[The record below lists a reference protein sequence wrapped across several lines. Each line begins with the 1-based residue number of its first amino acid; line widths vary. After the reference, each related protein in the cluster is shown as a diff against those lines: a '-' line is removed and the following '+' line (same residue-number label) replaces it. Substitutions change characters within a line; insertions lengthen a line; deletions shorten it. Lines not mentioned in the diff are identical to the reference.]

1 MYQDIKQIVM
11 NDIRTFTIDEFNK
24 QMRQPTLHPE
34 VAVIDPARLEDD
46 DTLCFT
52 GNFYAIRFV
61 QTRCGE
67 ARYGRKCADFQYGTL
82 VFTKPGD
89 IVRVSREDAV
99 DGSISGILFHP
110 ELFSTKSLVFKK
122 ADYAFFDYRENE
134 SLHLSLQE
142 KRIVQ
147 DRLEHIH
154 EELRR
159 DIDRHSLRLV
169 SAGLE
174 LLLDYCIRFY
184 ERQFACRTDIDG
196 EYLATL
202 DKTLVRYFSISGQ
215 KSVDGGIIKVESVLP
230 FLSPAYLNDLV
241 RAETGKTL
249 AEYVR
254 VKMMEYI
261 MKRVRNGGC
270 SLEQVAG
277 EFGFH
282 EPRILALLYRQV
294 FGQQPKQYLL
304 TPDYKLN

>member
-1 MYQDIKQIVM
+1 M

-24 QMRQPTLHPE
+24 QMQQPTLHPE

-46 DTLCFT
+46 GTLCFT

-89 IVRVSREDAV
+89 IV
-99 DGSISGILFHP
+99 
-110 ELFSTKSLVFKK
+110 KSLVFKK
-122 ADYAFFDYRENE
+122 TDYTFFDYRENE

-147 DRLEHIH
+147 DRLEHLH

-174 LLLDYCIRFY
+174 LLLDYCVRFY

-196 EYLATL
+196 EYMEKL
-202 DKTLVRYFSISGQ
+202 DKTLSQYFSLCGQ
-215 KSVDGGIIKVESVLP
+215 KSVEGGISKVESALSS
-230 FLSPAYLNDLV
+230 LSPAYMNDFV

-249 AEYVR
+249 AEYIR
-254 VKMMEYI
+254 IRMMEYI
-261 MKRVRNGGC
+261 KKRVHKEGC
-270 SLEQVAG
+270 PLEQVAG
-277 EFGFH
+277 EFGFYQ
-282 EPRILALLYRQV
+282 PRLLALLYRQV
-294 FGQQPKQYLL
+294 FGCQPEHYLL

>member
-1 MYQDIKQIVM
+1 M
-11 NDIRTFTIDEFNK
+11 NDIRTLTIDEFNK
-24 QMRQPTLHPE
+24 QLNQPTLHPE
-34 VAVIDPARLEDD
+34 VAVIDPARLADD
-46 DTLCFT
+46 DTLCFE
-52 GNFYAIRFV
+52 GSFYAVRFV
-61 QTRCGE
+61 RTRCGE
-67 ARYGRKCADFQYGTL
+67 VRYGRGCADFQYGTL
-82 VFTKPGD
+82 AFTKPGD
-89 IVRVSREDAV
+89 TIRISHEDAV

-261 MKRVRNGGC
+261 KKRVRNGGC

-294 FGQQPKQYLL
+294 FAQQPKQYLL

>member
-1 MYQDIKQIVM
+1 M

-46 DTLCFT
+46 GTLCFT

-174 LLLDYCIRFY
+174 LLLDYCVRFY
-184 ERQFACRTDIDG
+184 ERQFACRTDING

-202 DKTLVRYFSISGQ
+202 DKTLARYFSIDGL

>member
-1 MYQDIKQIVM
+1 M

-24 QMRQPTLHPE
+24 QMQQPTLHPE

-46 DTLCFT
+46 GTLCFT

>member
-1 MYQDIKQIVM
+1 MYQYINKIAM

-24 QMRQPTLHPE
+24 QLNQPTLHPE
-34 VAVIDPARLEDD
+34 VAVIDPARLADD
-46 DTLCFT
+46 GTLCFA
-52 GNFYAIRFV
+52 GNFYAVRFV

-67 ARYGRKCADFQYGTL
+67 VRYGRQCADFQYGTL
-82 VFTKPGD
+82 AFTKPGD
-89 IVRVSREDAV
+89 TIRISHEDAV

-169 SAGLE
+169 FAGLE
-174 LLLDYCIRFY
+174 LLLDYCVRFY
-184 ERQFACRTDIDG
+184 ERQFACRTDIDR

-202 DKTLVRYFSISGQ
+202 DKTLARYFSIDGQ
-215 KSVDGGIIKVESVLP
+215 KSVDGGIIKVESSLP

-261 MKRVRNGGC
+261 KKRVRKEGC
-270 SLEQVAG
+270 PLERIAG

-294 FGQQPKQYLL
+294 FGQQPKHYLL
-304 TPDYKLN
+304 APDYKLN

>member
-1 MYQDIKQIVM
+1 M

-24 QMRQPTLHPE
+24 QLNQPTLHHE
-34 VAVIDPARLEDD
+34 VAVIDPARLADD
-46 DTLCFT
+46 GTLCFA
-52 GNFYAIRFV
+52 GNFYAVRFV

-67 ARYGRKCADFQYGTL
+67 IRYGRQCADFQYGTL
-82 VFTKPGD
+82 AFTKPGD
-89 IVRVSREDAV
+89 TVRISREDAV

-122 ADYAFFDYRENE
+122 ADYAFFDYRE
-134 SLHLSLQE
+134 
-142 KRIVQ
+142 
-147 DRLEHIH
+147 
-154 EELRR
+154 LRR

-174 LLLDYCIRFY
+174 LLLDYCVRFY
-184 ERQFACRTDIDG
+184 ERQFACRTDING

-202 DKTLVRYFSISGQ
+202 DKTLARYFSIDRQ
-215 KSVDGGIIKVESVLP
+215 KSVDGGIIKVESALS

-241 RAETGKTL
+241 WAETGKTL

-261 MKRVRNGGC
+261 KKRVRNGGYP
-270 SLEQVAG
+270 LEQVAG

-282 EPRILALLYRQV
+282 EPRILALLYRQL
-294 FGQQPKQYLL
+294 FGGQPEHYLL

>member
-1 MYQDIKQIVM
+1 MYQYINKIAM

-24 QMRQPTLHPE
+24 QLNQPTLHPE
-34 VAVIDPARLEDD
+34 VAVIDPARLADD
-46 DTLCFT
+46 STLCFA
-52 GNFYAIRFV
+52 GNFYAVRFV

-67 ARYGRKCADFQYGTL
+67 VRYGRGCADFQYGTL
-82 VFTKPGD
+82 AFTKPGD
-89 IVRVSREDAV
+89 TIRISHEDAV

-174 LLLDYCIRFY
+174 LLLDYCVRFY

-202 DKTLVRYFSISGQ
+202 DKTLARYFSLNGQ
-215 KSVDGGIIKVESVLP
+215 KSVDGGIIKVESALP

-261 MKRVRNGGC
+261 KKRVRKEGC
-270 SLEQVAG
+270 PLERIAG

-294 FGQQPKQYLL
+294 FGQQPKHYLL

>member
-1 MYQDIKQIVM
+1 MD
-11 NDIRTFTIDEFNK
+11 DIRTFTIDEFNK
-24 QMRQPTLHPE
+24 QMQQPTLHPE
-34 VAVIDPARLEDD
+34 VAFIDPARLTDD
-46 DTLCFT
+46 STLCVT

-61 QTRCGE
+61 RTRCGE
-67 ARYGRKCADFQYGTL
+67 MRYGRRCADFQYGTL
-82 VFTKPGD
+82 AFTKPGD
-89 IVRVSREDAV
+89 IVRICREDAV

-110 ELFSTKSLVFKK
+110 ELFSKKSLVFKK
-122 ADYAFFDYRENE
+122 ADYTFFDYRENE

-142 KRIVQ
+142 NRIVQ

-159 DIDRHSLRLV
+159 DIDRHSLRII

-174 LLLDYCIRFY
+174 LLLDYCVRFY

-196 EYLATL
+196 EYMAIL
-202 DKTLVRYFSISGQ
+202 DKTLAQYFSLCGQ
-215 KSVDGGIIKVESVLP
+215 KSVDGGIIKVESALS

-249 AEYVR
+249 AEYIR

-261 MKRVRNGGC
+261 KKRVRKEGC
-270 SLEQVAG
+270 PLEQVAG
-277 EFGFH
+277 EFGFYQS
-282 EPRILALLYRQV
+282 RLLALLHRQL
-294 FGQQPKQYLL
+294 FGHQPEPYPL

>member
-1 MYQDIKQIVM
+1 M

-34 VAVIDPARLEDD
+34 VAVIDPARLEGDR
-46 DTLCFT
+46 TLCFS

-67 ARYGRKCADFQYGTL
+67 VRYGRKCADFQYGTL

-89 IVRVSREDAV
+89 TVCISREDAV

-122 ADYAFFDYRENE
+122 ADYTFFNYRENE
-134 SLHLSLQE
+134 ALHLSLQE

-174 LLLDYCIRFY
+174 LLLDYCVRFY
-184 ERQFACRTDIDG
+184 ERQFACRMDIDG
-196 EYLATL
+196 EYMAMLDNTLAS
-202 DKTLVRYFSISGQ
+202 YFSLSGQ
-215 KSVDGGIIKVESVLP
+215 KSVDEGITKIESALSS
-230 FLSPAYLNDLV
+230 LSPAYLNDLV

-254 VKMMEYI
+254 IKVMEYI
-261 MKRVRNGGC
+261 KKRVRKDGC
-270 SLEQVAG
+270 PLELIAG
-277 EFGFH
+277 EFGFR
-282 EPRILALLYRQV
+282 EPRPRILALLYRQV
-294 FGQQPKQYLL
+294 FGHQPKHYLL
-304 TPDYKLN
+304 TPNYELN

>member
-1 MYQDIKQIVM
+1 M

-34 VAVIDPARLEDD
+34 VAVIAPARLEDD

-261 MKRVRNGGC
+261 MKRVCNGGC

>member
-1 MYQDIKQIVM
+1 M

-24 QMRQPTLHPE
+24 QMQQPTLHPE

-46 DTLCFT
+46 GTLCFT

-230 FLSPAYLNDLV
+230 FLSPAYMNDLV

>member
-1 MYQDIKQIVM
+1 M
-11 NDIRTFTIDEFNK
+11 NDIRTLTIDEFNK
-24 QMRQPTLHPE
+24 QLNQPTLHPE
-34 VAVIDPARLEDD
+34 VAVIDPARLADD
-46 DTLCFT
+46 DTLCFE
-52 GNFYAIRFV
+52 GNFYAVRFV
-61 QTRCGE
+61 RTRCGE
-67 ARYGRKCADFQYGTL
+67 VRYGRGCADFQYGTL
-82 VFTKPGD
+82 AFTKPGD
-89 IVRVSREDAV
+89 TIRISHEDAV

>member
-1 MYQDIKQIVM
+1 M

-34 VAVIDPARLEDD
+34 VAVIAPARLEDD

-122 ADYAFFDYRENE
+122 ADYAFFDYRKNE